1 MKKVTAL
8 LCLCLTL
15 FSLIP
20 FALAAPGDAMLFT
33 EDQRYEWGIESY
45 VSSTMASIGDTVY
58 ILCGKEIY
66 AYTAGQGKPVLI
78 AAGLESGYYA
88 NYDEAKSILGDK
100 ADTMIYALV
109 SSKDMVYGLN
119 WLNGKLFPLTFDNGN
134 AVLGT
139 PIQLDFTGLAQ
150 SKDEKTVVKEVYR
163 LGISGNRLYAM
174 FRNNDADDKPVLAGF
189 DLSTGAK
196 QVLDIPFAQDM
207 TPYKDGKLLVKI
219 FDTEKAGQRGKE
231 AEKPTLAVYDPAD
244 NSVSVKVTFRDANEF
259 GLVYQQETDT
269 LYFATTSKLM
279 AMNGFGNA
287 AQIAYVPADNMDNN
301 AGAVSAALLSG
312 SLYVLNTPAG
322 LIVRNTNSQFTP
334 TGTLSVYGGQPEPA
348 STIFTQKYPQTPVT
362 YNADADY
369 TNTDALVQTMISGD
383 NSYDIYGLLI
393 QYQDLQNLIEKG
405 YCQDLSASPKIGAEI
420 MNMYPFI
427 QDTVSKDGVI
437 YAIPVFMNSR
447 GLCMMPDVW
456 QEAGLNDKVPGSFI
470 GLLDF
475 FAWWSEEGQDEHPDV
490 QLLQDVTD
498 YGETLF
504 RITMSKY
511 VYECQADGKEL
522 SFDTPLFRTMM
533 QALEKVDVERLNKT
547 IANSSRQDGRDSNA
561 LLVDYGDWIST
572 HAMVRNRSNA
582 EPLILPM
589 EEGGPKHIPV
599 YIEVL
604 FINPLTRNMDLALK
618 YLENALESMNP
629 DQHVMMYPND
639 NEPVPLPGNEQLV
652 SGWQEELD
660 KQKKLLEKAKPEDRK
675 DIETN
680 IQWYQDMLAK
690 KDNFLWS
697 VSAQTIARYRE
708 LAPLC
713 FTATA
718 NLLNYQA
725 QDGSSEINTLIARF
739 RQKKISLDQ
748 FISEADDKIRMILL
762 ERQ

>member
-1 MKKVTAL
+1 MKKATVL
-8 LCLCLTL
+8 ICLCLTL
-15 FSLIP
+15 FSLMP
-20 FALAAPGDAMLFT
+20 LALAAPGDAMLFT
-33 EDQRYEWGIESY
+33 EDQRIEWGIESY

-66 AYTAGQGKPVLI
+66 AYTAGQEKPIKV

-88 NYDEAKSILGDK
+88 NYDEAKSILNDK

-109 SSKDMVYGLN
+109 SSKDTIYGLN
-119 WLNGKLFPLTFDNGN
+119 WLNGKLFPLTFDDGN

-174 FRNNDADDKPVLAGF
+174 FRDNDADEKPILAGF
-189 DLSTGAK
+189 DLANGSN
-196 QVLDIPFAQDM
+196 QVLDIPGAQDM

-219 FDTEKAGQRGKE
+219 FN
-231 AEKPTLAVYDPAD
+231 AEKTDKPALAIVEPAD
-244 NSVSVKVTFRDANEF
+244 NSVSVKVTLEDTNEF

-269 LYFATTSKLM
+269 LYYATTSKLM
-279 AMNGFGNA
+279 AVNGFGNA
-287 AQIAYVPADNMDNN
+287 VQIAYVPAGNMDGN
-301 AGAVSAALLSG
+301 AGACSAALLPG
-312 SLYVLNTPAG
+312 SLYVLNTPDG
-322 LIVRNTNSQFTP
+322 LIVRNTNSQATS
-334 TGTLSVYGGQPEPA
+334 TGTLSIYGGQLEPA
-348 STIFTQKYPQTPVT
+348 STTFTQKYPQTPVT

-369 TNTDALVQTMISGD
+369 TNTDTLVQTMISGD

-405 YCQDLSASPKIGAEI
+405 YCQDLSVSPEIGAEI
-420 MNMYPFI
+420 ANMYPFI
-427 QDTVSKDGVI
+427 QDTVSKDGKV
-437 YAIPVFMNSR
+437 YAVPVFMDSR

-456 QEAGLNDKVPGSFI
+456 EEAGLKDKVPSSFI

-475 FAWWSEEGQDEHPDV
+475 FAWWSEEGHDQYPDV

-504 RITMSKY
+504 KIAMSQY
-511 VYECQADGKEL
+511 VYTCQAEGKEL
-522 SFDTPLFRTMM
+522 SFDTPLFRTLM
-533 QALEKVDVERLNKT
+533 QALEKVDVQRLNKT
-547 IANSSRQDGRDSNA
+547 ITNNSRQNDRDANA
-561 LLVDYGDWIST
+561 LLIDYSDWISA

-599 YIEVL
+599 FIEVL
-604 FINPLTRNMDLALK
+604 FINPLTQNMDIALK
-618 YLENALESMNP
+618 YLDNALESMNP

-652 SGWQEELD
+652 AGWQEELD
-660 KQKKLLEKAKPEDRK
+660 KQKKLLEKAKPEVKK

-680 IQWYQDMLAK
+680 IQWYEDMLAK
-690 KDNFLWS
+690 KDDFLWS
-697 VSAQTIARYRE
+697 VSAETIVRYRE

-725 QDGSSEINTLIARF
+725 QDGSSEINTLIERY
-739 RQKKISLDQ
+739 RQKKMSLDQ
-748 FISEADDKIRMILL
+748 FITEVDSKIQMILL

>member
-1 MKKVTAL
+1 MKRMTAL

-20 FALAAPGDAMLFT
+20 LALAAPGNAMLFT
-33 EDQRYEWGIESY
+33 EDQRNEWGIESY

-66 AYTAGQGKPVLI
+66 AFTAGQEKPVLA

-88 NYDEAKSILGDK
+88 SYDEAKSILGDK
-100 ADTMIYALV
+100 ADTLIYALV

-139 PIQLDFTGLAQ
+139 PIQLDWSGLAQ
-150 SKDEKTVVKEVYR
+150 SNDEKTVIKEVYR

-174 FRNNDADDKPVLAGF
+174 FRDNDADDQPVLAGF

-196 QVLDIPFAQDM
+196 QVLDIPFVQDM
-207 TPYKDGKLLVKI
+207 TTYKDGKLLVKI
-219 FDTEKAGQRGKE
+219 FD
-231 AEKPTLAVYDPAD
+231 AEKTDKPVLAVYDPAD
-244 NSVSVKVTFRDANEF
+244 NSVSVKVTFGDANEF
-259 GLVYQQETDT
+259 GFIYQQETDT
-269 LYFATTSKLM
+269 LYYATTSKLM
-279 AMNGFGNA
+279 ALNGFGTA
-287 AQIAYVPADNMDNN
+287 AQIAYVPAGNMDNN
-301 AGAVSAALLSG
+301 AGACSAALLPG
-312 SLYVLNTPAG
+312 SLYVLNTPDG
-322 LIVRNTNSQFTP
+322 LIVRNTNSQDIP
-334 TGTLSVYGGQPEPA
+334 TGTLSVYGGQLEPA
-348 STIFTQKYPQTPVT
+348 STTFTQKYSQTPVT
-362 YNADADY
+362 YNDDADY
-369 TNTDALVQTMISGD
+369 TNTDTLVQTMVSGD
-383 NSYDIYGLLI
+383 NSYDIYSLLI
-393 QYQDLQNLIEKG
+393 QYQDLQNLIKKG
-405 YCQDLSASPKIGAEI
+405 YCQDLSASNEIGAEI
-420 MNMYPFI
+420 ANMYPFI
-427 QDTVSKDGVI
+427 QDTVSQDGRI
-437 YAIPVFMNSR
+437 YAVPVFMDSR

-456 QEAGLNDKVPGSFI
+456 EEAGLKDKVPSSFM

-475 FAWWSEEGQDEHPDV
+475 LAWWSEEGQDEHPDV

-498 YGETLF
+498 YGEALF
-504 RITMSKY
+504 KITMSQY
-511 VYECQADGKEL
+511 VYTCQAEGREL
-522 SFDTPLFRTMM
+522 SFDTPLFRTLM

-547 IANSSRQDGRDSNA
+547 ITNNSRQDDRDANA
-561 LLVDYGDWIST
+561 LLIDYGDWISA

-599 YIEVL
+599 FIEVL
-604 FINPLTRNMDLALK
+604 FINPLTRNMDIALK

-639 NEPVPLPGNEQLV
+639 NKPVPLPGNEQLV
-652 SGWQEELD
+652 AGWQDELD
-660 KQKKLLEKAKPEDRK
+660 KQEKLLKKAKPEDKK
-675 DIETN
+675 DIETT
-680 IQWYQDMLAK
+680 IQSYKDLLAK

-697 VSAQTIARYRE
+697 VSAETIARYRE

-713 FTATA
+713 FTTTA

-725 QDGSSEINTLIARF
+725 QDGSSEINTLIERY
-739 RQKKISLDQ
+739 RQKKMSLDQ
-748 FISEADDKIRMILL
+748 FITEADSKIQMILS